1 MTEVRVGKDE
11 SLDSALKRFKKK
23 LQEDGVLSDIR
34 RHEYY
39 EKPSE
44 KRNRKKLY
52 CHNLPKRNLNRFK
65 LNISVFRVKGH
76 NLPKRNLNVN

>member
-39 EKPSE
+39 EKP
-44 KRNRKKLY
+44 
-52 CHNLPKRNLNRFK
+52 P
-65 LNISVFRVKGH
+65 I
-76 NLPKRNLNVN
+76 